1 MTRVMIQNRTPKGA
15 ALNALIA
22 LVLTSMFFVGVH
34 LFYSFTY
41 GVVDDPFIA
50 TVLNGAYTGTPDAH
64 VVYIKYPLA
73 WILTLLFTWIPQVNW
88 HFLLLVSCF
97 QICCFVVCFRICS
110 NVNKIRNKLFLS
122 IIFLLLFWLTMGER
136 ILTVHYSM
144 CAAVLSATGIFY
156 FGTIPRVASKKNL
169 ALNFL
174 AVLLMLWT
182 AYAIRA
188 RTLFMLLPLAGA
200 VFIYVLFREKP
211 VFQKK
216 NLIRCLICPVILFVG
231 LGGLELMHNANYK
244 SEVWKEYLTF
254 NDARTTLY
262 DFYGLPDYEK
272 NKEFFEDLNISETR
286 DYVTLEK
293 YYLELR
299 DGMDPD
305 ALPKIADYRVKES
318 KEALPTGKRIIES
331 IKALPLNLV
340 KKTYAPVN
348 WIVAA
353 CFLIL
358 LLASILLKK
367 WRALAALILCFVTSL
382 IPWLWMIYVGKPTP
396 RVTMGIWA
404 ADLLFFAALLIDHAE
419 EIRSL
424 IANQKKK
431 WVGILL
437 FAVLAVAL
445 TAGIASSYGKLTKKM
460 DKYIASGRVRAELES
475 WCEERPENLY
485 LYESEIV
492 NGLGFDRKAIDNSLM
507 NLMWPGG
514 WTAKME
520 ANLKIYERF
529 GVSDIEKAIVKY
541 DKIFIVAFSETDMA
555 YWIRFYRENYPD
567 AVLKEVEDLKFGDRQ
582 FTVYSIQ
589 EQ

>member
-1 MTRVMIQNRTPKGA
+1 MIQNRTPKGA

-22 LVLTSMFFVGVH
+22 LILTSLFFVGIH
-34 LFYSFTY
+34 LLYTFTY

-73 WILTLLFTWIPQVNW
+73 WILTMLFTWFPQVNW

-122 IIFLLLFWLTMGER
+122 ILFLLLFWLTMGEMV
-136 ILTVHYSM
+136 LTVHYSM

-156 FGTIPRVASKKNL
+156 FGTIPRGASRKNL

-188 RTLFMLLPLAGA
+188 RTLFMLLPLAGG
-200 VFIYVLFREKP
+200 VFIYLLFREKP
-211 VFQKK
+211 VFRKK
-216 NLIRCLICPVILFVG
+216 NLIRWLFCPVVLFIG

-244 SEVWKEYLTF
+244 SELWQEFLTF

-262 DFYGLPDYEK
+262 DFYGLPEYEK
-272 NKEFFEDLNISETR
+272 NKEFYEQLNISKAR

-305 ALPKIADYRVKES
+305 ALPQIADYRVKES
-318 KEALPTGKRIIES
+318 KETLPTGKRIIES

-367 WRALAALILCFVTSL
+367 WRALAALILCFVGSL

-404 ADLLFFAALLIDHAE
+404 ADLLFFAALLIDHAD

-424 IANQKKK
+424 FAGSGKEKKK
-431 WVGILL
+431 WAGPLAFGVFTAALL
-437 FAVLAVAL
+437 
-445 TAGIASSYGKLTKKM
+445 AGIVVSYAPLTKKM
-460 DKYIASGRVRAELES
+460 DTYIASGRVRASLES
-475 WCEERPENLY
+475 WCEEHLENLY
-485 LYESEIV
+485 ILESEIV

-520 ANLKIYERF
+520 ANQKIYERF
-529 GVSDIEKAIVKY
+529 GFSDVEKAIVKEDNIY
-541 DKIFIVAFSETDMA
+541 IVAFSETDMD
-555 YWIRFYRENYPD
+555 YWLRFYRETYPD
-567 AVLKEVEDLKFGDRQ
+567 AVLKAEEELLFDQKP

-589 EQ
+589 ER

>member
-1 MTRVMIQNRTPKGA
+1 MIQNRTPKGA

-22 LVLTSMFFVGVH
+22 LILTSLFFIGVH
-34 LFYSFTY
+34 LFYTFTY

-64 VVYIKYPLA
+64 VVYMKYPLA
-73 WILTLLFTWIPQVNW
+73 WILTMLFTWIPQVNW

-97 QICCFVVCFRICS
+97 QICCFAVCFRICS
-110 NVNKIRNKLFLS
+110 NVNKIRNKVFLS
-122 IIFLLLFWLTMGER
+122 VVFLLLFWLTMAEMV
-136 ILTVHYSM
+136 LTVHYSM

-156 FGTIPRVASKKNL
+156 FGTIPRGASKRNL

-174 AVLLMLWT
+174 VVLLMLWT

-200 VFIYVLFREKP
+200 VFIFLLFREKP
-211 VFQKK
+211 VFRIK
-216 NLIRCLICPVILFVG
+216 NLVRWLLCPVILFLG

-244 SEVWKEYLTF
+244 SEVWQEFLTF

-262 DFYGLPDYEK
+262 DFYGIPEYEK
-272 NKEFFEDLNISETR
+272 NREFFEELNISKAR
-286 DYVTLEK
+286 YDVTLDK

-299 DGMDPD
+299 DGMEED
-305 ALPKIADYRVKES
+305 ALPAIADYRVKES
-318 KEALPTGKRIIES
+318 KQTLPTGKRILES
-331 IKALPLNLV
+331 VKALPLNLV

-348 WIVAA
+348 WIAA
-353 CFLIL
+353 AVFLIL
-358 LLASILLKK
+358 LLGAILLKK
-367 WRALAALILCFVTSL
+367 RRALAALILCFFTSL

-404 ADLLFFAALLIDHAE
+404 ADLLFFTALLIDHAD

-424 IANQKKK
+424 LKPKERSAA
-431 WVGILL
+431 GILL
-437 FAVLAVAL
+437 FAVSAAALLAGTCL
-445 TAGIASSYGKLTKKM
+445 SYGPLTTKL
-460 DKYIASGRVRAELES
+460 DRYIASGRVRAQLES
-475 WCEERPENLY
+475 WCEEHPENLY
-485 LYESEIV
+485 ITESEIV
-492 NGLGFDRKAIDNSLM
+492 NGLGFDRKAIDHSLM

-529 GVSDIEKAIVKY
+529 GVSDIEKAIVKEDNIY
-541 DKIFIVAFSETDMA
+541 IVAFSETDMD
-555 YWIRFYRENYPD
+555 YWLRFYRETYPD
-567 AVLKEVEDLKFGDRQ
+567 AVLKAVEELNFDQKP

-589 EQ
+589 ER